1 MSARDDGATEMTV
14 TAGLDCDDR
23 SLWSTLGYDA
33 LAVIWGIDTDT
44 LSEACKRRLATAT
57 IELRDRN
64 PDALSS
70 LQDEILGALSEQRLA
85 TLLRRIS

>member
-1 MSARDDGATEMTV
+1 MTV

-23 SLWSTLGYDA
+23 TLWSTLGYDA
-33 LAVIWGIDTDT
+33 LAVIWGIDTHA
-44 LSEACKRRLATAT
+44 LPEHQKRTLATAT
-57 IELRDRN
+57 IELRDRD

-70 LQDEILGALSEQRLA
+70 LQDEILGAPPEQRLA